1 MLKKPLDRIGYGGYL
16 SLAAKFPD
24 FVEEVERIAKEF
36 KEIYRKVKGN
46 NPRSNLKVAVINAWG
61 KLRSWQCFMVAHE
74 LWYQKVYSYQGILEA
89 LSGMPVDVEF
99 LSFDDVLAGAGGL
112 RRGHKR
118 GRRGYGVFG
127 ADVGTI
133 PRWRRRCANGC
144 ITAAA

>member
-1 MLKKPLDRIGYGGYL
+1 MAHFTRYGYGGYL

-99 LSFDDVLAGAGGL
+99 LSFDDVLAGGLEGFDVAINAGDAGTAFS
-112 RRGHKR
+112 G
-118 GRRGYGVFG
+118 GRRWDDP
-127 ADVGTI
+127 ALE
-133 PRWRRRCANGC
+133 
-144 ITAAA
+144 AAVRE